1 MPLTRQWVWHLVKLA
16 DSSASPHKL
25 RHSCATHMVEHGADL
40 RSVQLM
46 LGHADISTTQVYT
59 HLALGRLKAVHR
71 QHHPRATARPR
82 MWSSFRPI
90 RLESSVPHL
99 FAPFSETEGDDE
111 ASRRP
116 IPVTRVRNRHDS
128 RGRRIDCTRTRR
140 TRLGYLRVLAN
151 ERAASAHT
159 LRAYE
164 RELASF
170 AAFIMERYG
179 KEQTPDRIEH
189 THIRA
194 YLGTL
199 FDRGLSKA
207 SAARALAAIRS
218 WFKWLA
224 RTGRVEQNVASLVAT
239 PRLPKHLPR
248 VPSIEQMNRVV
259 DNVGDD
265 AASWPAR
272 DKAILELLY
281 GCGIRNAE
289 LTGLDLKDIYWAQEV
304 ILVRGKGKKQRYVP
318 LGDAAAQA
326 LRAYL
331 AERSARLA
339 ASSPGKS
346 TATTPALFVNLQL
359 RGLDKPGGEARLT
372 TRSVGRIV
380 KRVAILRGLPS
391 DVHPHTLRHAFGTH
405 LLEEGADLRAIQ
417 ELLGHERLS
426 TTQRYT
432 QLTTSQ
438 LTQVYDRTHP
448 RAK

>member
-1 MPLTRQWVWHLVKLA
+1 MTSFAESAVAPALNELVG
-16 DSSASPHKL
+16 
-25 RHSCATHMVEHGADL
+25 E
-40 RSVQLM
+40 
-46 LGHADISTTQVYT
+46 
-59 HLALGRLKAVHR
+59 
-71 QHHPRATARPR
+71 
-82 MWSSFRPI
+82 
-90 RLESSVPHL
+90 
-99 FAPFSETEGDDE
+99 
-111 ASRRP
+111 
-116 IPVTRVRNRHDS
+116 
-128 RGRRIDCTRTRR
+128 
-140 TRLGYLRVLAN
+140 YLRVLAN
-151 ERAASAHT
+151 ERAASSHT
-159 LRAYE
+159 LRAYD

-170 AAFIMERYG
+170 AQYIMERYG
-179 KEQTPDRIEH
+179 KEQSPARIEH
-189 THIRA
+189 THIRS

-199 FDRGLSKA
+199 YDRGLSKA
-207 SAARALAAIRS
+207 STARALAAIRS

-224 RTGRVEQNVASLVAT
+224 RTGRVEQNVASLVST

-259 DNVGDD
+259 DSVAAD

-281 GCGIRNAE
+281 GCGIRNSE
-289 LTGLDLKDIYWAQEV
+289 LTGLDLKDIQWAQEV

-318 LGDAAAQA
+318 LADAAAQA

-331 AERSARLA
+331 GERSALLA
-339 ASSPGKS
+339 AAGPDKKRR
-346 TATTPALFVNLQL
+346 TTLALFVNLQL
-359 RGLDKPGGEARLT
+359 RGLNQPGGQARLT

-380 KRVAILRGLPS
+380 KRAAMLRGLPS

-432 QLTTSQ
+432 QLTTAQ

>member
-1 MPLTRQWVWHLVKLA
+1 M
-16 DSSASPHKL
+16 
-25 RHSCATHMVEHGADL
+25 
-40 RSVQLM
+40 
-46 LGHADISTTQVYT
+46 
-59 HLALGRLKAVHR
+59 
-71 QHHPRATARPR
+71 
-82 MWSSFRPI
+82 
-90 RLESSVPHL
+90 
-99 FAPFSETEGDDE
+99 
-111 ASRRP
+111 
-116 IPVTRVRNRHDS
+116 
-128 RGRRIDCTRTRR
+128 
-140 TRLGYLRVLAN
+140 LAN

-164 RELASF
+164 RELIGFSAYISEVF
-170 AAFIMERYG
+170 SGEC
-179 KEQTPDRIEH
+179 PPSRIEH

-199 FDRGLSKA
+199 YARGLSKA

-224 RTGRVEQNVASLVAT
+224 RAGHVEKNTAALVST
-239 PRLPKHLPR
+239 PKLPKHLPR

-259 DNVGDD
+259 DSVSED

-272 DKAILELLY
+272 DRAILELLY
-281 GCGIRNAE
+281 GCGMRNAE
-289 LTGLDLKDIYWAQEV
+289 LTALNLSDIHWANDA
-304 ILVRGKGKKQRYVP
+304 ILVRGKGQKQRYVP
-318 LGDAAAQA
+318 LGDSAAQA

-339 ASSPGKS
+339 SSE
-346 TATTPALFVNLQL
+346 TARTTPAVFINLKL
-359 RGLDKPGGEARLT
+359 RGLKTPGGDARLT

-380 KRVAILRGLPS
+380 KRVAILRGLSS

-432 QLTTSQ
+432 QLTAAQ
-438 LTQVYDRTHP
+438 LTQVYDDTHP